1 MLVGFSLISP
11 MRDVT
16 ETTELNERALHG
28 EQLKTDL
35 VPPTSVHE
43 QDGRRVTA

>member
-1 MLVGFSLISP
+1 
-11 MRDVT
+11 MRDVA
-16 ETTELNERALHG
+16 ETTESNDRGLHG

-35 VPPTSVHE
+35 VPHWDLHHHQSHE